1 MTRGP
6 TLGDVGVTWPGGADL
21 VHGLSGHGPDRLGA
35 PERLSQ
41 PEPGPHPREPAFLR
55 GGGRVPHCPGP
66 WRSPPMILNVGSP
79 SWRWRIAGGGPG
91 WAASSVPIR
100 CQAKKPL
107 CSPRSVASAVGLRVL
122 QPGAWQSCGR
132 QAPPGGHAGREAE
145 PGPVPGLQAPRVEG
159 TPALVHTEPPHRAQ
173 STPPSGSEACPCKV
187 CSEEGWAPKSSFL
200 DAKLNPGKTT
210 ARRNTNARLFYVN

>member
-1 MTRGP
+1 M
-6 TLGDVGVTWPGGADL
+6 
-21 VHGLSGHGPDRLGA
+21 
-35 PERLSQ
+35 
-41 PEPGPHPREPAFLR
+41 
-55 GGGRVPHCPGP
+55 
-66 WRSPPMILNVGSP
+66 GSP

-122 QPGAWQSCGR
+122 QPGAWQSCGQR
-132 QAPPGGHAGREAE
+132 APPGGHEGKEAE

-159 TPALVHTEPPHRAQ
+159 TPALVHTEPPHRAH
-173 STPPSGSEACPCKV
+173 STPPSGREACPCKV

-210 ARRNTNARLFYVN
+210 ARRNTNARLFYVNRGEAVHAATSGWGWRGAGGAGPSGPLPPRRPQWGGAAALVRTWASPHVRALRGSGRGPPAQRPAPHSHC